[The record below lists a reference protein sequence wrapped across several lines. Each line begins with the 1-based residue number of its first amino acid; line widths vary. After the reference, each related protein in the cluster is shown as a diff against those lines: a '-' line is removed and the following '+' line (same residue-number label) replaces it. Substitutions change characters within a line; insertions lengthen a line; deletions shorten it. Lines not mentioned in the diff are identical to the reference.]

1 MAKKDR
7 KRKRRRRRRPNR
19 SAERPQ
25 ASGSI
30 DQADRRLRDK
40 IQKFAYQNRF
50 REDFEPALA
59 RYFGEG
65 TLESGMLSLEEGE
78 VAGFQE
84 WFFFDYITREGE
96 PIIDIF
102 ARERGPRLPETQ
114 RDLLAKWREWNRYR
128 LLEVQKVMP
137 GTGLIAEDL
146 LSGETLEIHDR
157 AASRSVDRW
166 QIILARLIYTDRLH
180 FTGAGIPL
188 PPMRKAA
195 VVDYSRQL
203 LADFKA
209 RNPDATLDEFY
220 QQHGLDIYQ
229 FMERVAT
236 QRPKVLTP
244 EGHELEPAT
253 AYYSVRNRE
262 AVFERLDQAEEF
274 EFAGPASDDPEAWHF
289 NWLLRGRSHVPEQRI
304 PESEGT
310 IVMETSQWGLT
321 GAPQYRSL
329 GDVTLGPNRLEL
341 SCMSRARMEAGKK
354 LLESIL
360 GNLIRH
366 HHDEV
371 MSFDEFMSQDFSE
384 APPPQPVPPEEAEA
398 LMKEF
403 FEKRHWEWLDESI
416 PALGGKTPRE
426 AAQDPE
432 GRAELIELLK
442 SIEYTEERRRKAG
455 EPWFDVNKLR
465 RELGLPES

>member
-1 MAKKDR
+1 MAKEDR
-7 KRKRRRRRRPNR
+7 KRKRRRRRRPR
-19 SAERPQ
+19 RRAERTQP
-25 ASGSI
+25 ASRAE
-30 DQADRRLRDK
+30 QADDRLRDK
-40 IQKFAYQNRF
+40 IQKFAYQDRF

-59 RYFGEG
+59 RYFGEE
-65 TLESGMLSLEEGE
+65 TLEAGVLSLEEGS

-84 WFFFDYITREGE
+84 WYFFDYVTHEGE

-102 ARERGPRLPETQ
+102 ARERGSRLPEME

-128 LLEVQKVMP
+128 LFEVQKVMP
-137 GTGLIAEDL
+137 GTGIIAEDL
-146 LSGETLEIHDR
+146 LSGETLEINDR

-188 PPMRKAA
+188 PPMRKDA

-203 LADFKA
+203 LADFQA
-209 RNPDATLDEFY
+209 RHPDATLDEFY

-229 FMERVAT
+229 FMERIAT
-236 QRPKVLTP
+236 ERPKVLTP
-244 EGHELEPAT
+244 EGHEIEPAT
-253 AYYSVRNRE
+253 AYYSVRNRKT
-262 AVFERLDQAEEF
+262 VLKRLDQAEEF
-274 EFAGPASDDPEAWHF
+274 EFGGRAADEPDAWHF
-289 NWLLRGRSHVPEQRI
+289 TWLLRGRSDVPEQPL
-304 PESEGT
+304 PESNAM
-310 IVMETSQWGLT
+310 VMEASQWGGPAGT
-321 GAPQYRSL
+321 PQYRSL

-341 SCMSRARMEAGKK
+341 SCMSRARMEAGKT

-371 MSFDEFMSQDFSE
+371 MSFDEFMSHEFPEEQPRE
-384 APPPQPVPPEEAEA
+384 TIPPAEAEA

-403 FEKRHWEWLDESI
+403 FEQQYREWLDESI

-442 SIEYTEERRRKAG
+442 SIEYTEERRRRAG
-455 EPWFDVNKLR
+455 EPGFDVNRLR
-465 RELGLPES
+465 RELGLPEA